1 MSKKILKAIT
11 LAAFCAAVFTGAAFA
26 DSGHQHPAAK
36 AAAGEDVKQ
45 VDPNMVCM
53 INNTVMGKPQIPV
66 AVEGKTYY
74 GCCEGCA
81 SKLKKSQAART
92 AKDPVTGK
100 NVDKAAAYI
109 TKAPDGSAVY
119 FESAD
124 TAKRFHA
131 AQNKN

>member
-1 MSKKILKAIT
+1 MSAKFLKTIVIALI
-11 LAAFCAAVFTGAAFA
+11 CAAVYSGAALA
-26 DSGHQHPAAK
+26 NELHAPAVKQAAK
-36 AAAGEDVKQ
+36 QGITQ
-45 VDPNMVCM
+45 IDPNMVCM

-66 AVEGKTYY
+66 AFEGKTYY

-81 SKLKKSQAART
+81 SKLKKSAQART

-100 NVDKAAAYI
+100 DVDKASAYI
-109 TKAPDGSAVY
+109 TKAPDGSALY

-131 AQNKN
+131 AQGKR

>member
-1 MSKKILKAIT
+1 MSKKFLKTIVFALI
-11 LAAFCAAVFTGAAFA
+11 CASVFAGAALA
-26 DSGHQHPAAK
+26 NELHAPAVK
-36 AAAGEDVKQ
+36 QAAEQGITQ

-66 AVEGKTYY
+66 AFEGKTYY

-100 NVDKAAAYI
+100 NVDKATAYI

-124 TAKRFHA
+124 TAKRFHS
-131 AQNKN
+131 AQNKK